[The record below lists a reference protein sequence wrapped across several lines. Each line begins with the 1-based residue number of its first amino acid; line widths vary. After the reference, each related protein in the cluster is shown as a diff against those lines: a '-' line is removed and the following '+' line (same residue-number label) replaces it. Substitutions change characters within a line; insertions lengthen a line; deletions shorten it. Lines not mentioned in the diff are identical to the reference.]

1 MELVFEMTWSIKYRK
16 NLSQRIFS
24 ELQDL
29 ELKPV
34 KLQRLCESLRAGLKE
49 WKKNDNKKE
58 ESSFEIFMRYMNI
71 DTEALSDN
79 PGRDK
84 ESIRFQQRLPLQI

>member
-1 MELVFEMTWSIKYRK
+1 MELVFEMIWSIKYRK

-34 KLQRLCESLRAGLKE
+34 KLQRLCESLRA
-49 WKKNDNKKE
+49 D
-58 ESSFEIFMRYMNI
+58 
-71 DTEALSDN
+71 
-79 PGRDK
+79 
-84 ESIRFQQRLPLQI
+84 